1 VKNEENMPV
10 MLPSQTSTLRR
21 ILNLLIVMVALAI
34 SLAACS
40 SNQTASTT
48 DCSGDFEATV
58 HSGKNAGLSL
68 AGKLTLHIQPSGNFI
83 GTLAT
88 DDSTSVQ
95 VTGYAVSQ
103 ALNLVFDLGDGRY
116 LFGVGSA
123 QYDMN
128 ECKGVAGGPFT
139 GPEPGDS
146 GDWGYDLSGSR
157 P

>member
-1 VKNEENMPV
+1 MPAI
-10 MLPSQTSTLRR
+10 LPNQNSILKR
-21 ILNLLIVMVALAI
+21 IPNLLILLLALAI
-34 SLAACS
+34 SLVACS
-40 SNQTASTT
+40 SNQTASTI

-88 DDSTSVQ
+88 DDSAGVQ

-116 LFGVGSA
+116 LFGVGSS
-123 QYDMN
+123 QYAMN

-146 GDWGYDLSGSR
+146 GDWGYGIGGR
-157 P
+157 N

>member
-1 VKNEENMPV
+1 MTNNGSSIPT
-10 MLPSQTSTLRR
+10 LQGQDQTIKRLLS
-21 ILNLLIVMVALAI
+21 LLIASVILVI
-34 SLAACS
+34 SLSACS
-40 SNQTASTT
+40 SAATSEVA
-48 DCSGDFEATV
+48 CSGDFEAAV

-68 AGKLTLHIQPSGNFI
+68 AGKLSLHIQPSGNFI

-88 DDSTSVQ
+88 DDSASVQ

-116 LFGVGSA
+116 LFGVGSS
-123 QYDMN
+123 QYDIG

-146 GDWGYDLSGSR
+146 GDWGYTIGGTG
-157 P
+157 